1 MPFTIKIVGF
11 GNKKEIPVDEI
22 TRYRKFLKPYADV
35 SIVTLKSLSGT
46 YGSRHEMLEREG
58 KRMVNSWPARSHTV
72 ALSEEGKLFTSIS
85 FSQWLSKRVVSG
97 GTLLFNIG
105 GAYGLSPSLKKQCG
119 EVLSLSPLTL
129 PHRLCYVVLV
139 EQLYRAFTILKGHP
153 YHK

>member
-11 GNKKEIPVDEI
+11 GNKREMPVDEI
-22 TRYRKFLKPYADV
+22 TRYTKLLKPYADV
-35 SIVTLKSLSGT
+35 SVVTLKPVSGS
-46 YGSRHEMLEREG
+46 YGIRNKMPGRDE
-58 KRMVNSWPARSHTV
+58 KRMIGAWPARSHTV

-85 FSQWLSKRVVSG
+85 FSQWLSKWIVSG
-97 GTLLFNIG
+97 VTLIFNVG

-119 EVLSLSPLTL
+119 EVMSLSPLTL

>member
-1 MPFTIKIVGF
+1 MPFTIKIIGF
-11 GNKKEIPVDEI
+11 GHKKEIPVDEI

-35 SIVTLKSLSGT
+35 SIVTLKPLSGT
-46 YGSRHEMLEREG
+46 NSSRHEMLEREG
-58 KRMVNSWPARSHTV
+58 KRIAGAWPARSYTV

-85 FSQWLSKRVVSG
+85 FSQWLSKRIMSG

-105 GAYGLSPSLKKQCG
+105 GAYGLSSLLKEQCK

-129 PHRLCYVVLV
+129 PHRLCYVVLI